1 MTTRA
6 RVAILVIASAGLV
19 LAFFAARGDDDK
31 ADKPASTQSVAQPA
45 PGATATAPP
54 AELETDTAPAEGLP
68 ADENVPVVRI
78 AGGKPEGGVAK
89 LEFTKGQRIRFDVES
104 DVADEVHVH
113 GYDVAKPVK
122 AGGKV
127 RFSFDGK
134 IDGRFEVELEGRGIQ
149 IAQLDVAP

>member
-31 ADKPASTQSVAQPA
+31 ADKPSSTASVAQPA
-45 PGATATAPP
+45 PAATATTT
-54 AELETDTAPAEGLP
+54 LQTDTAPAEGLP
-68 ADENVPVVRI
+68 ADENVPVVRV
-78 AGGKPEGGVAK
+78 AGGKPAGGVAK
-89 LEFTKGQRIRFDVES
+89 LEFTKGQRIQFDVVS

-113 GYDVAKPVK
+113 GYDVAKEVK
-122 AGGKV
+122 AGEKV

-134 IDGRFEVELEGRGIQ
+134 IDGRFEVELEGRGVQ
-149 IAQLDVAP
+149 IAQLDVNP